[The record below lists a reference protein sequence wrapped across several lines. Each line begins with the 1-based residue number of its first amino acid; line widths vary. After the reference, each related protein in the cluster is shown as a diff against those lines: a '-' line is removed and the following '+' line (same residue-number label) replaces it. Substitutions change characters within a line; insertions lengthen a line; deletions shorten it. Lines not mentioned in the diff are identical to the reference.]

1 MRVIDVFS
9 NNFDKI
15 PGKKRKIKFIILHYT
30 GMQSTIESISRLK
43 SEKSKVSCHYLI
55 SKNGHIYR
63 LISEKNVAWH
73 AGKSRWREFV
83 NLNICSI
90 GIEIQNKGH
99 GKNYEMYDI
108 KQVSAVRKLC
118 LNLRKKYKIPLKNI
132 LGHSDI
138 SPLRKRDPGEKFPWK
153 SIIHIPSNK
162 KLVKQKIKEKK
173 RSLMREN
180 FFKNLKL
187 IGYRYFKI
195 KTKNPNDSMIIKA
208 FQMRYLPEKVTGKI
222 DKKTYILS
230 QLLAQK

>member
-15 PGKKRKIKFIILHYT
+15 SGKKRRIKFIILHYT

-43 SEKSKVSCHYLI
+43 SAKSKVSCHYLI

-63 LISEKNVAWH
+63 LVSEKNVAWH
-73 AGKSRWREFV
+73 SGKSRWREFV
-83 NLNICSI
+83 NLNTCSV

-99 GKNYEMYDI
+99 GKNYEMYDV
-108 KQVSAVRKLC
+108 KQINAVKNLC
-118 LNLRKKYKIPLKNI
+118 KKLRKKYKIPFKNI

-138 SPLRKRDPGEKFPWK
+138 APLRKKDPGEKFPWN
-153 SIIHIPSNK
+153 SIIYIPSIK
-162 KLVKQKIKEKK
+162 KLSKKNIKEKK
-173 RSLMREN
+173 SLMREN
-180 FFKNLKL
+180 FFKNIKL
-187 IGYRYFKI
+187 IGYRYFK
-195 KTKNPNDSMIIKA
+195 TKKKKFTDKMIIKA

>member
-1 MRVIDVFS
+1 
-9 NNFDKI
+9 
-15 PGKKRKIKFIILHYT
+15 
-30 GMQSTIESISRLK
+30 MQSTIESISRLK

>member
-15 PGKKRKIKFIILHYT
+15 QGKKRRVKFIILHYT

-43 SEKSKVSCHYLI
+43 SAKFKVSCHYLI

-63 LISEKNVAWH
+63 LVSEKNVAWH
-73 AGKSRWREFV
+73 AGMSRWGEFV

-99 GKNYEMYDI
+99 GKNYEMYDLKQI
-108 KQVSAVRKLC
+108 KAVRNLC
-118 LNLRKKYKIPLKNI
+118 QKLRKKYKIPLKNI

-138 SPLRKRDPGEKFPWK
+138 APLRKKDPGEKFPWK
-153 SIIHIPSNK
+153 SIIYIPAIKNLSK
-162 KLVKQKIKEKK
+162 HKIKVKI
-173 RSLMREN
+173 SQMRDN

-187 IGYRYFKI
+187 IGYRYFK
-195 KTKNPNDSMIIKA
+195 TKKKNLTDKMIIKA

>member
-15 PGKKRKIKFIILHYT
+15 LGKKRRIKFIILHYT

-43 SEKSKVSCHYLI
+43 SQKFKVSCHYLI
-55 SKNGHIYR
+55 SKNGYVYR
-63 LISEKNVAWH
+63 LVSEKNVAWH

-83 NLNICSI
+83 NLNICSV

-99 GKNYEMYDI
+99 GKNYEMYGI
-108 KQVSAVRKLC
+108 KQVSAVKKLC
-118 LNLRKKYKIPLKNI
+118 QKLRKKYKIPLKNI

-138 SPLRKRDPGEKFPWK
+138 SPLRKKDPGEKFPWK
-153 SIIHIPSNK
+153 SIIYIPSIK
-162 KLVKQKIKEKK
+162 KLSKKKIKEKK
-173 RSLMREN
+173 SLISEN

-195 KTKNPNDSMIIKA
+195 KTKKPTDRMIIKA
-208 FQMRYLPEKVTGKI
+208 FQRRYFPEKVSGKI

>member
-1 MRVIDVFS
+1 MRVLDVFS
-9 NNFDKI
+9 NNFNKI
-15 PGKKRKIKFIILHYT
+15 PSKKRRIKFIILHYT

-43 SEKSKVSCHYLI
+43 SEKFKVSCHYLI

-63 LISEKNVAWH
+63 LVSEKNVAWH

-83 NLNICSI
+83 NLNTCSV

-118 LNLRKKYKIPLKNI
+118 LKLRKKYKIPLKNI

-138 SPLRKRDPGEKFPWK
+138 SPLRKKDPGEKFPWN
-153 SIIHIPSNK
+153 SIIYIPSTK
-162 KLVKQKIKEKK
+162 KLLKQKIKEK
-173 RSLMREN
+173 RSLIREN

-187 IGYRYFKI
+187 IGYNYFKI
-195 KTKNPNDSMIIKA
+195 KTKNPTDRMIIKA
-208 FQMRYLPEKVTGKI
+208 FQMRYFPEKVTGKI

>member
-1 MRVIDVFS
+1 
-9 NNFDKI
+9 
-15 PGKKRKIKFIILHYT
+15 
-30 GMQSTIESISRLK
+30 MQSTIESISRLK

-118 LNLRKKYKIPLKNI
+118 LKLRKKYKIPLKNI

-195 KTKNPNDSMIIKA
+195 KTKNLNDSMIIKA